1 MREKSYGFMLHTFL
15 VCATQAASTSQLLYY
30 SDATINLKDGRVMI
44 RLAGEIFKG
53 YNKPKRD
60 IQGGKQ
66 FAVAAKEDGEVRLV
80 RFGDANMENRSD
92 DPERRI
98 NFRAR
103 HNCDEPKSK
112 LTAGYW
118 SCKAW

>member
-1 MREKSYGFMLHTFL
+1 MLHTFL

>member
-1 MREKSYGFMLHTFL
+1 MSYGSMLHTFL
-15 VCATQAASTSQLLYY
+15 VCATQAFCTSQLLYY
-30 SDATINLKDGRVMI
+30 SDATIKLRLVINMI
-44 RLAGEIFKG
+44 RLAGEVFKS

-66 FAVAAKEDGEVRLV
+66 FSVAAKEDGEVRLV

-92 DPERRI
+92 DPERRK

>member
-1 MREKSYGFMLHTFL
+1 MLHTFL
-15 VCATQAASTSQLLYY
+15 VCATQASSTSQLLYY
-30 SDATINLKDGRVMI
+30 SDATIKVRLVTNMI
-44 RLAGEIFKG
+44 RLAGEVFKS

-92 DPERRI
+92 DPERRK